1 MLCRKLK
8 WSEVKICSLQ
18 FSNSGPT
25 IVIYVPPSSYTAKL
39 FAKNVLEGEGVK
51 KITLY
56 VFIANFKFW
65 SNNCDI
71 SPRITAVGEVSK
83 SHKIQTGPF
92 PMAIP
97 MDIPIYIQSFVT
109 PSFQP
114 TLQTYIYTNFSQ
126 MPQLQVNS

>member
-1 MLCRKLK
+1 MSPPLPKRLNY
-8 WSEVKICSLQ
+8 LQ
-18 FSNSGPT
+18 KMCLRGRE
-25 IVIYVPPSSYTAKL
+25 L
-39 FAKNVLEGEGVK
+39 K

-109 PSFQP
+109 PSCQP
-114 TLQTYIYTNFSQ
+114 TYTQISIW
-126 MPQLQVNS
+126 MLVRYPQVIKITLHDLGAKMTTNNLRNEKYM